1 MKELIHDRLSRMED
15 LEQRKLLKNVM
26 TGLFLNL
33 VEYQEDM
40 NRKIERKVF
49 DEIEDGE
56 EKHDIFVSMCRRDDV
71 DPIHDF
77 LRPML
82 PEDTAHKTIEMGSLV
97 EQMKQQGKALL
108 LTLFL
113 QCDFARLHNLMSGKR
128 TFRGEMKTSGGNYA
142 ITVRLS
148 QSRLYIN
155 EIEKLYRVFQQNS
168 VPWKTLNHPYA
179 YKFFDVWL
187 TDCDS
192 ALREED
198 EINEITVNLEEF
210 EPHKHVDLVPL
221 WNIERLAIQ
230 NDGFPEP
237 AADRINYEHVL
248 AIHKLG
254 SEHGYLVEGNE
265 EHIRY
270 IKRTRDDLT
279 IVSPHEKSGMW
290 TVVKI
295 AQPSESRLGS
305 LEYKLVSNRRAD
317 GFIGKYARKQAQI
330 VRSKGEI
337 VRLVNAFEAA
347 QMLQLEH
354 VDILEANN
362 GGEQSYEMNSFI
374 SDNVRTVLD
383 KKIMRLSFRAVE
395 DEVSVG
401 EQFIL
406 HDLMSFLV
414 SEVQMHFPEYKCEGV
429 LA

>member
-179 YKFFDVWL
+179 YKFF
-187 TDCDS
+187 
-192 ALREED
+192 
-198 EINEITVNLEEF
+198 
-210 EPHKHVDLVPL
+210 
-221 WNIERLAIQ
+221 
-230 NDGFPEP
+230 
-237 AADRINYEHVL
+237 
-248 AIHKLG
+248 
-254 SEHGYLVEGNE
+254 
-265 EHIRY
+265 
-270 IKRTRDDLT
+270 
-279 IVSPHEKSGMW
+279 
-290 TVVKI
+290 
-295 AQPSESRLGS
+295 
-305 LEYKLVSNRRAD
+305 
-317 GFIGKYARKQAQI
+317 
-330 VRSKGEI
+330 
-337 VRLVNAFEAA
+337 
-347 QMLQLEH
+347 
-354 VDILEANN
+354 
-362 GGEQSYEMNSFI
+362 
-374 SDNVRTVLD
+374 
-383 KKIMRLSFRAVE
+383 
-395 DEVSVG
+395 
-401 EQFIL
+401 
-406 HDLMSFLV
+406 
-414 SEVQMHFPEYKCEGV
+414 
-429 LA
+429 